1 MSSDDSPPTSL
12 ILDASAAIDLLING
26 AGAFAAPHLVDT
38 HIHVPS
44 HFAIEVVS
52 GFRRMW
58 LAGAL
63 SDERFV
69 ALALASTRLPVTE
82 RSLTTLVPRI
92 LSLSRN
98 FTAYDAGYVALAE
111 AMDAPLLT
119 IDKRLAASAQTHVTV
134 IEVDLSP

>member
-1 MSSDDSPPTSL
+1 MSSDDSPPASL
-12 ILDASAAIDLLING
+12 VLEASAAIDLLING
-26 AGAFAAPHLVDT
+26 AAAFAAPHLVDT
-38 HIHVPS
+38 PVHVLS

-69 ALALASTRLPVTE
+69 AVALSSTRLPATE

-92 LSLSRN
+92 LSLSKN
-98 FTAYDAGYVALAE
+98 FTAYDTGYMALAE
-111 AMDAPLLT
+111 AMNAPLLT
-119 IDKRLAASAQTHVTV
+119 IDKRLAASAQPHVTV
-134 IEVDLSP
+134 INA